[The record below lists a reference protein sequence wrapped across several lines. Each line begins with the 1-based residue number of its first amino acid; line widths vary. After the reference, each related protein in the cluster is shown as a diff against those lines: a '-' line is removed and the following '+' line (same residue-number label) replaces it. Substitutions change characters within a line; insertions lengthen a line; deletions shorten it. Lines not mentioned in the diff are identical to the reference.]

1 MKRIRIVLIALS
13 ALLMVGIL
21 GSCGGEKDP
30 ELIIAAATGFL
41 EGVKN
46 ADPEEIR
53 KYSLDSVMNDE
64 DLVVFDAAAVEESIY
79 QSLGIGKEI
88 LDPAVQEQISGLC
101 ERMSGSF
108 LKDYKLGEPQIGE
121 DGTAQIEADVTF
133 GYEVD
138 AVLSGQEM
146 NEKLD
151 EFIGTYQEQNKEA
164 LFDLYTKEGE
174 EAMYRKVYNDL
185 MPQIISALTAEM
197 ENSSPAAQK
206 MKLTLQ
212 KKDGEWKVTD
222 AWNE

>member
-1 MKRIRIVLIALS
+1 MNKRKIVLLVLS
-13 ALLMVGIL
+13 LMMTVSFL
-21 GSCGGEKDP
+21 AACGGEKDP
-30 ELIIAAATGFL
+30 ELITAAAAGFL
-41 EGVKN
+41 EGIKN
-46 ADPEEIR
+46 ADSEEIR

-64 DLVVFDAAAVEESIY
+64 DLAVFDAAAVEESIY

-88 LDPAVQEQISGLC
+88 LDPAVQEQISELC

-121 DGTAQIEADVTF
+121 DGTAQIEADVTY
-133 GYEVD
+133 GYEVETI
-138 AVLSGQEM
+138 LSGQEM

-151 EFIGTYQEQNKEA
+151 EFMGSYQEQNKDT
-164 LFDLYTKEGE
+164 LLDLYMNEGE
-174 EAMYRKVYNDL
+174 EVMYRKVYNDL